1 MVPPSTNLNGGQPM
15 FRSIAA
21 AAAAAVMT
29 VGATA
34 ALAQDAENGEQ
45 VFKKCQICHR
55 IGEGAKNLV
64 GPQLNGIVGRKAGS
78 AEGFN
83 YSQANKD
90 ASAKGLVWTEEE
102 LNKYLEGPM
111 AYMPGT
117 KMSFAGLKDETD
129 RKDVIAYLKKF
140 K

>member
-1 MVPPSTNLNGGQPM
+1 M

-21 AAAAAVMT
+21 AAFAAVLFT
-29 VGATA
+29 GAQA
-34 ALAQDAENGEQ
+34 AMAQDAENGEQ

-55 IGEGAKNLV
+55 VGEGAKNLV

-78 AEGFN
+78 VEGFS
-83 YSQANKD
+83 YSQSNKD
-90 ASAKGLVWTEEE
+90 AATRGLVWSEDE
-102 LNKYLEGPM
+102 LNKYLEAPA

-117 KMSFAGLKDETD
+117 KMSFAGLKDEAD
-129 RKDVIAYLKKF
+129 RKDVIAFLKKQ